1 MKKMRIAAG
10 VMCTVMLMSGAAFAA
25 ETETNNS
32 LLTAVP
38 ISAQAG
44 TENVKTAEYAVESGV
59 ITDVAESN
67 GYMRVTLGTAPE

>member
-1 MKKMRIAAG
+1 MYGNAY
-10 VMCTVMLMSGAAFAA
+10 VGAAFAA

-67 GYMRVTLGTAPE
+67 GYMRVSARNRHLRELFLFLKKM

>member
-44 TENVKTAEYAVESGV
+44 TENVKAELLQMLLKVMD
-59 ITDVAESN
+59 I
-67 GYMRVTLGTAPE
+67 